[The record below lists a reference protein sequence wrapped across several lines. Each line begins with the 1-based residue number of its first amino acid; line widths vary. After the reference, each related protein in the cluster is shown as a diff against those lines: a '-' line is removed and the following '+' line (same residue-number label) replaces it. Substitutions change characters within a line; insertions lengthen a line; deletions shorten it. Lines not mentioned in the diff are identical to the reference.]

1 VTDPIRTS
9 PLELIPTSPVLPTNA
24 TPPELRLNLTQTNS
38 FIGRPAAQIAPNLE
52 IVDSDGGN
60 LPGARVLIDNYTSGE
75 TLGISGQSGTNG
87 NIAGTS
93 INWRFDAAEGVL
105 VFTGEASNA
114 AYQNA
119 LRLVTYSTTSTT
131 PSTTPRTVQFSLG
144 NLLSN
149 PENGNFYEFV
159 RFNNGDNITWTNSR
173 SAASNRNY
181 LGLTGYLA
189 TITSAREQ
197 TFIAT
202 RVDGNGWIG
211 ASDATIADDW
221 RWVTG
226 PEGRANDNAGT
237 PFWSGRI
244 RSQGGTEVNN
254 SYANWQTNEPNNVG
268 NNESYGHIIGNANA
282 YPNDSTAVGKW
293 NDLADGGGTDA
304 FRPLG
309 YVVEYG
315 GLEATPLKLSGSV
328 SVNITQATAN
338 SVTGGNHLLWRNLSS
353 GENATWRLN
362 GTTLTEGKFITQLQD
377 RNWKMITAADFD
389 GNGKDDVLWRN
400 EANGENAIWLL
411 NGLDEASTD
420 GSSRRFIAPVSD
432 INWQIITAADFNGDR
447 KADILWRNKL
457 TGENAVWFANASSV
471 DSTNGRFLTDGQF
484 ITTPIQDRNWTMVG
498 AGDFDADGKADIA
511 WRNEATGE
519 NAIWL
524 MDGVAI
530 KPNGGRFI
538 TSVAGTDW
546 KVATIGDFNG
556 DGKSDLAWRN
566 SATGENAVW
575 FVDTTRLDGQN
586 FFADGKF
593 ILSENNTPI
602 LVQDRNWVIETAGD
616 ANSDGKSDLIWRNF
630 ATDETAVWLMN
641 GNIAASS
648 GTRVVN
654 DTNGATV
661 RTGNIDWDIIDS
673 YVA

>member
-1 VTDPIRTS
+1 VVTDPIRTS

-52 IVDSDGGN
+52 IVDPDGGT
-60 LPGARVLIDNYTSGE
+60 LPGARILIDNYTSGE

-87 NIAGTS
+87 NITGTS

-105 VFTGEASNA
+105 IFTGEASNE

-131 PSTTPRTVQFSLG
+131 PSTTPRTLQFSLG

-149 PENGNFYEFV
+149 PENGHFYEFV
-159 RFNNGDNITWTNSR
+159 RFNSSDNITWTNSR
-173 SAASNRNY
+173 SVASNRNY

-211 ASDATIADDW
+211 ASDATTADDW

-226 PEGRANDNAGT
+226 PEGRANNNTGT
-237 PFWSGRI
+237 PFWSGGTRA
-244 RSQGGTEVNN
+244 QGGAVVNN
-254 SYANWQTNEPNNVG
+254 SYAEWQTNEPNNVD

-293 NDLADGGGTDA
+293 NDLADGGGADA

-328 SVNITQATAN
+328 SVNITQPTAN
-338 SVTGGNHLLWRNLSS
+338 SVTGGNHFLWRNLNS
-353 GENATWRLN
+353 GQNATWRLN
-362 GTTLTEGKFITQLQD
+362 SATLTESKFITQVQN

-389 GNGKDDVLWRN
+389 GNGKDDALWRN
-400 EANGENAIWLL
+400 EATGENAIWLL
-411 NGLDEASTD
+411 NGLDETSTD
-420 GSSRRFIAPVSD
+420 GSSRKFITSVAGTD
-432 INWQIITAADFNGDR
+432 WQMVTAADFNGDGR
-447 KADILWRNKL
+447 ADVLWRNNV
-457 TGENAVWFANASSV
+457 TGDNAVWFVDARSTNA
-471 DSTNGRFLTDGQF
+471 NGRFLTDEQF
-484 ITTPIQDRNWTMVG
+484 ITTRVPDRNWRIVG
-498 AGDFDADGKADIA
+498 AGDFDGDGKADIA
-511 WRNEATGE
+511 WRNEATGD

-524 MDGVAI
+524 MDGRTSKA
-530 KPNGGRFI
+530 GGERLI
-538 TSVAGTDW
+538 TRVAGTDW
-546 KVATIGDFNG
+546 KIATIGDFDGN
-556 DGKSDLAWRN
+556 GKSDLAWSN
-566 SATGENAVW
+566 TATGQHAVW
-575 FVDTTRLDGQN
+575 LVDAARLNGQN
-586 FFADGKF
+586 FFTDERL
-593 ILSENNTPI
+593 ILGENNAPLI
-602 LVQDRNWVIETAGD
+602 PGSNWRIEAAGD
-616 ANSDGKSDLIWRNF
+616 TNSDGKSDLIWRNF
-630 ATDETAVWLMN
+630 VSDENAVWQMN

-648 GTRVVN
+648 GRQLI
-654 DTNGATV
+654 TNASGTV
-661 RTGNIDWDIIDS
+661 RTGDINWDIIDAH
-673 YVA
+673 VA